1 MSAWEVLAIALA
13 GGVGAAARFTADA
26 AVRSRAGDRFP
37 WGTAVVNVS
46 GSLVIGC
53 ATGGA
58 LFHGWLGGVDGT
70 QFAIIAVGFCGG
82 FTTFSTAMAESV
94 RLVQGGAWRSALLNA
109 LGTLVTCTAAA
120 AAGVGLMTLV

>member
-1 MSAWEVLAIALA
+1 MSVWAVMAVALA
-13 GGVGAAARFTADA
+13 GGLGAATRFAADA
-26 AVRSRAGDRFP
+26 AVRSRTGDRFP
-37 WGTAVVNVS
+37 WGTAAVNVS
-46 GSLVIGC
+46 GSFVIGC

-94 RLVQGGAWRSALLNA
+94 RLVQSDAWRSALINA
-109 LGTLVTCTAAA
+109 FGTLVTCTAVA
-120 AAGVGLMTLV
+120 AAGVGVIYAI